1 MNSKDLDS
9 LYNKLQLVDV
19 VYLKYYTEG
28 WDARMADLFVCP
40 YLRDFETDR
49 YKMWKHGWDDCDME
63 LKLDDKNDGSQ
74 LV

>member
-1 MNSKDLDS
+1 MNRNDLDK

-40 YLRDFETDR
+40 YIMDFDTDK
-49 YKMWKHGWDDCDME
+49 YKMWMSGWDDCDME
-63 LKLDDKNDGSQ
+63 LKIDDENDGTN